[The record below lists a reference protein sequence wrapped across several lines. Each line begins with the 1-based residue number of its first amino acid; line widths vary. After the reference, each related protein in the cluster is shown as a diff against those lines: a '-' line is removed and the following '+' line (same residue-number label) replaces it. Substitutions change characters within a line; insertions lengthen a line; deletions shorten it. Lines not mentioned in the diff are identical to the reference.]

1 MATRQMSI
9 FDGTQDFRKDST
21 QAVNDYLKDIFGGEN
36 GREQTPLSCELE
48 TNKSRAETHRKNNCK
63 KL

>member
-1 MATRQMSI
+1 M
-9 FDGTQDFRKDST
+9 FGKDST

-48 TNKSRAETHRKNNCK
+48 TNKSRAETRRKNNCK